1 MVNAYLPVSEGRNKV
16 KATVHPV
23 IDDVPSVQTT
33 LVMQVPFEL
42 LVDVG
47 DDCLKAESN
56 TDTSNHGMQE
66 AAVPNIKGQTSCSVS
81 CLSSR
86 CDLIIQL

>member
-1 MVNAYLPVSEGRNKV
+1 MVNAYLPVSEGGNKV

-23 IDDVPSVQTT
+23 IDDVPSVQTA
-33 LVMQVPFEL
+33 LIMQVPFKL
-42 LVDVG
+42 LIDVG
-47 DDCLKAESN
+47 DDCLKAGRN
-56 TDTSNHGMQE
+56 TNTTNHGIQE
-66 AAVPNIKGQTSCSVS
+66 AAVPNFKGKTSCSIP